1 MLFVAGT
8 DTGVGKTIVSA
19 ALLIRW
25 KAMGLAARG
34 IKPVESGCV
43 RDPVGRLVAADGEL
57 LARCSTG
64 LGEVTPFRFEPPVAP
79 SVAARLSGARLS
91 LEQLSAAVLRA
102 SEGADLVL
110 VEPAG
115 GALSPI
121 AEDGL
126 GLDLAANLKAHILL
140 VAKDALGT
148 QSHALLAIEAI
159 QRRGLRL
166 LGCALMRTE
175 RHDDRELELQDNL
188 RTIQERSG
196 ARMFGPLPHVLGSDD
211 QARAEAL
218 ARTPGACGI
227 AEALLEALRA
237 QQR

>member
-1 MLFVAGT
+1 
-8 DTGVGKTIVSA
+8 
-19 ALLIRW
+19 LIRW
-25 KAMGLAARG
+25 KAMGIAARG
-34 IKPVESGCV
+34 VKPVETGCV
-43 RDPVGRLVAADGEL
+43 RDPSGRLVAADGEL

-64 LGEVTPFRFEPPVAP
+64 LGEITPFRFEPPVAP

-91 LEQLSAAVLRA
+91 LEQLRSAVERA
-102 SEGADLVL
+102 SDGADLVL

-126 GLDLAANLKAHILL
+126 GLDLAAGLVAPILL
-140 VAKDALGT
+140 VAKDTLGT

-159 QRRGLRL
+159 RRRGLQL
-166 LGCALMRTE
+166 LGCVLMRNE
-175 RHDDRELELQDNL
+175 GRYGSELDLQDNL

-196 ARMFGPLPHVLGSDD
+196 AKMFGPLPHVPGSDD

-218 ARTPGACGI
+218 ARTLEASGL
-227 AEALLEALRA
+227 AEAVLEELRA
-237 QQR
+237 TER